1 MFKKVTSLSE
11 PTTQNLVP
19 DTFDGWLI
27 IVGIHGFEHA
37 PQLAHEFGVV
47 LAHAKSKLHA
57 NGLHA

>member
-27 IVGIHGFEHA
+27 ISASMASSTRLSSLMSSGG
-37 PQLAHEFGVV
+37 V

-57 NGLHA
+57 NGLQA